1 MASRVKNRWLWRDL
15 RLVYVLLVWA
25 AFGFSIFYFFS
36 GGTFGGGIFSGGIF
50 DGGIFSGGSTL
61 QGRALGPQQRAQ
73 RDDEIYTGSI
83 ILVPPRGDQC
93 WQMMLDNRTGRM
105 WENGYVNCYVAVRQ
119 LADNRRSG
127 AISSIRIQSISDA
140 FRGE

>member
-1 MASRVKNRWLWRDL
+1 MASRVTDRWLWRDL

-36 GGTFGGGIFSGGIF
+36 GSMFNSGTFNSGMFSGGN
-50 DGGIFSGGSTL
+50 TL
-61 QGRALGPQQRAQ
+61 RGNAADPAQQAQ
-73 RDDEIYTGSI
+73 SDDQIYTGSI
-83 ILVPPRGDQC
+83 IVVPPRGDQC

-119 LADNRRSG
+119 LADNKRSG

-140 FRGE
+140 FRGENK